1 VPIHNVGMTMHIA
14 DETSARLLNRELS
27 AIDFHARVLELASDE
42 ATPLLERVKFCAIF
56 SSNMDEFFQVRVAG
70 LLEQAESR
78 IVMRSADGL
87 TPQQTLA
94 RIRERMLGLVAQQSR
109 TWKKELRPALASEG
123 IVVGGIEDCSEK
135 ELQKLRRHFERE
147 IYPILTPLAVGPGR
161 PFPYI
166 SDLSLSL
173 AVFVADP
180 DTGEERFARV
190 KIPEGLQRFVEIG
203 KRGLY
208 IPLEQVVAH
217 FLPSLF
223 PGATVLERA
232 VFRVTRDADFEL
244 SDDASDLLEAVET
257 ELRKRRFGDVV
268 RLEVSSSASAAMVA
282 RLQEGLGADET
293 LVYRIDT
300 LLDLADLTE
309 LAALD
314 RPELEFPPWIPV
326 VPPRFLR
333 AQADPPQIFHE
344 IKRGDISVHQ
354 PYQSFRASF
363 ELFAQA
369 AVQDPD
375 VVAMKTAVYRTSDDS
390 ALVGS
395 LIQAAE
401 EGKQAVCLVEL
412 KARFDE
418 RRNIEWSRALEKAGV
433 HVAYGFPDLKIHAKM
448 TLVVRR
454 EGKEFTRYVHIGTGN
469 YHAATA
475 RLYEDFG
482 IFTADEDIAADVAD
496 LFNYITGFGHPQR
509 FRKLL
514 VAPFTLRSGL
524 VEAIRSVATAAK
536 DGEQARIRLKL
547 NHLVDPAIVDELYAA
562 SQAGAR
568 VDIIARTS
576 CSLRP
581 GTEGLSENI
590 RVRSIVGRFLE
601 HSRIYQFQAGDRIT
615 TYLGSPDLMARNLD
629 HRIEVLV
636 PVESVRIRHE
646 IDSALDSAFAD
657 DTNAWLLGSDGS
669 WTRVATSGQP
679 HSYQASMT
687 RRASKRTRRKI
698 RDQRAI

>member
-1 VPIHNVGMTMHIA
+1 MTTHVTG
-14 DETSARLLNRELS
+14 DTTARLFNRELS
-27 AIDFHARVLELASDE
+27 AVDFHARVLELASDE

-56 SSNMDEFFQVRVAG
+56 SSNIDEFFQVRVAG
-70 LLEQAESR
+70 LLEQAESGLA
-78 IVMRSADGL
+78 MRSADGL
-87 TPQQTLA
+87 TPQQTLS
-94 RIRERMLGLVAQQSR
+94 RIRDRMLGLVAQQSR
-109 TWKKELRPALASEG
+109 TWKKELRPALAGEG
-123 IVVGGIEDCSEK
+123 IVVGGIEDCTEK
-135 ELQKLRRHFERE
+135 ELEKLQKLFDRE
-147 IYPILTPLAVGPGR
+147 VYPILTPLAVGPGR

-173 AVFVADP
+173 GVFVADP

-190 KIPEGLQRFVEIG
+190 KIPEGLPRFAEIG
-203 KRGLY
+203 KRGLFV
-208 IPLEQVVAH
+208 PLEQVVAH

-223 PGATVLERA
+223 PGAEILERA

-244 SDDASDLLEAVET
+244 SDDASDLLEAVES
-257 ELRKRRFGDVV
+257 ELQKRRFGDVV
-268 RLEVSSSASAAMVA
+268 RLEVSSSTSAEMVA
-282 RLQEGLGADET
+282 RLREGLGADET
-293 LVYRIDT
+293 QVYRIDT
-300 LLDLADLTE
+300 LLDLADLME

-314 RPELEFPPWIPV
+314 RRDLELEPWVPV

-333 AQADPPQIFHE
+333 AQGDLPQIFDE
-344 IKRGDISVHQ
+344 IKRADISVHQ

-369 AVQDPD
+369 AAQDPD
-375 VVAMKTAVYRTSDDS
+375 VIGMKTAVYRTSDDS

-454 EGKEFTRYVHIGTGN
+454 EGKELKRYVHIGTGN

-482 IFTADEDIAADVAD
+482 IFTADEEIAADVAD
-496 LFNYITGFGHPQR
+496 LFNYITGFGRPQR

-524 VEAIRSVATAAK
+524 VGQIRTVAAAAAA
-536 DGEQARIRLKL
+536 GERARIRLKL
-547 NHLVDPAIVDELYAA
+547 NHLVDPAIVNELYTA
-562 SQAGAR
+562 SQAGASID
-568 VDIIARTS
+568 VIARTS

-581 GTEGLSENI
+581 GVEGLSENI

-601 HSRIYQFQAGDRIT
+601 HSRIYQFEAGDRVT

-629 HRIEVLV
+629 HRIEVLI

-646 IDSALDSAFAD
+646 INAVLDSALAD
-657 DTNAWLLGSDGS
+657 DTNAWSLGPDGV
-669 WTRVATSGQP
+669 WTRVATAEQP
-679 HSYQASMT
+679 HSHHASMMH
-687 RRASKRTRRKI
+687 RAAKRTRRKI
-698 RDQRAI
+698 REQRAV